1 MSEKIL
7 QLMGR
12 LPRNAPSVS
21 HDSAVKVEE
30 PAEAA
35 GEAAV
40 AAAVEDLQ
48 NKKRLKKASLV
59 KLGAMC
65 VFLSVAVVFMTMH
78 MLMKQMTA
86 ETA

>member
-7 QLMGR
+7 RLMGR
-12 LPRNAPSVS
+12 MPRNAPSVS

-35 GEAAV
+35 AKAAV

-65 VFLSVAVVFMTMH
+65 VFLGVVIIFMTMQATTI
-78 MLMKQMTA
+78 QMTV
-86 ETA
+86 